1 MPGARR
7 SWQPSRP
14 PPSHPRL
21 LPAWTLLLPLQGCSS
36 SPARLPRT
44 LRGHRVA
51 PGDSCWESGWLL
63 GAAWPIPGKTPGIP
77 RAELGWHR
85 AGCEAPP
92 GCVCAEPRGISLP
105 EQQLCPCLPAELPNP
120 SFFRGISDTSG
131 QLLLPAGFWV
141 VSIPGWPWLGPAA
154 TPESP
159 RGWTFPAWG
168 LCWFFQR
175 LLASQARQGW
185 ALSSLQRTRNRFRR
199 ELRVC
204 CCPFTPPQ
212 PGHKPLQSSPGGRR
226 GVFGTWFWPVSPH
239 PSWLFSLSQNPSPAV
254 AQGGLVPAG
263 TALGGSG
270 LTPKQDEQ
278 KPLGFGWGSRNRSRV
293 PAAPR
298 SRGDPSELPIP
309 SSCKTSLW
317 EILGISQNS
326 PPAPPPEGF
335 TRQTPN
341 PAWKLEPHNISF
353 HCEPRC

>member
-120 SFFRGISDTSG
+120 SFFRGISDTPG
-131 QLLLPAGFWV
+131 QPLLPAGFWV
-141 VSIPGWPWLGPAA
+141 VSIPGP
-154 TPESP
+154 
-159 RGWTFPAWG
+159 
-168 LCWFFQR
+168 
-175 LLASQARQGW
+175 GW
-185 ALSSLQRTRNRFRR
+185 ALLPPQSL
-199 ELRVC
+199 LVAGH
-204 CCPFTPPQ
+204 PQ
-212 PGHKPLQSSPGGRR
+212 PGACAGFSSGSWRPRPGRAG
-226 GVFGTWFWPVSPH
+226 
-239 PSWLFSLSQNPSPAV
+239 PSPASREQGTDSGGSSECAAVPSHLPSPAINPSRAALEGTEAFLGHGSGQCHLTHPGFSPCPKIPLLLWLRV
-254 AQGGLVPAG
+254 ASCQLGQHWV
-263 TALGGSG
+263 ALGS
-270 LTPKQDEQ
+270 PQNKM
-278 KPLGFGWGSRNRSRV
+278 SRNPWV
-293 PAAPR
+293 
-298 SRGDPSELPIP
+298 
-309 SSCKTSLW
+309 W
-317 EILGISQNS
+317 MGIQKQEQGPCS
-326 PPAPPPEGF
+326 P
-335 TRQTPN
+335 Q
-341 PAWKLEPHNISF
+341 EP
-353 HCEPRC
+353 